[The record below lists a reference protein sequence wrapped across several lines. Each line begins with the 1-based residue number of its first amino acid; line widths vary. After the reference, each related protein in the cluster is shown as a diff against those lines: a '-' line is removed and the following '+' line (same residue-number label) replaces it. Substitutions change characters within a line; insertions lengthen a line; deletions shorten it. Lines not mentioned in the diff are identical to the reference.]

1 MARLALAGSYYHLS
15 GLSILA
21 GGKREEIEVPR
32 SGGDRNRAGGRKRT
46 RTVPILDCGDFV
58 FLPRHGMEHYIAPHD
73 VDHGANLRAL
83 DRLGCDRVL
92 AIGSVG
98 SLSPDLGVGSFVCP
112 DDFIALHACVTIF
125 NDERGHRVIAFDEGW
140 RRHLIARWREWANVD
155 LRSRGVYWQSVG
167 PRLETPAEVRLIAQH
182 ADLVGMTIGSECVV
196 ADELHMRYAAVC
208 VVDNLANGID
218 RHLSMERVD
227 ANRAGNREL
236 LDSALKA
243 VVPPLAEEVREDAA
257 VRDIAG
263 HVPHFHRER
272 APEGTA

>member
-1 MARLALAGSYYHLS
+1 
-15 GLSILA
+15 
-21 GGKREEIEVPR
+21 
-32 SGGDRNRAGGRKRT
+32 
-46 RTVPILDCGDFV
+46 
-58 FLPRHGMEHYIAPHD
+58 
-73 VDHGANLRAL
+73 
-83 DRLGCDRVL
+83 VL

-155 LRSRGVYWQSVG
+155 LRSKGVYWQSVG